1 MMFLGAGVIVTVR
14 RGRRRTKIGNTG
26 CVKPPHTM
34 PRDEITP
41 QRSHSLPV
49 SCLPQPP
56 ATILSMFPTPNR
68 LGLTLGVKSLDTTVN
83 PSFCGAEMKVGG
95 CGAETDSSPDSSFL
109 ESQKGR
115 SKEVR
120 NSLLATWHNARNLG
134 FQSQTDQQ

>member
-1 MMFLGAGVIVTVR
+1 MFLGARVIVTAR
-14 RGRRRTKIGNTG
+14 RGRRRKIANTG

-56 ATILSMFPTPNR
+56 ATILSISPTPNR
-68 LGLTLGVKSLDTTVN
+68 LGLTLGVKSSDTTVN

-95 CGAETDSSPDSSFL
+95 CGAETDSSPDSSLL

-120 NSLLATWHNARNLG
+120 KSLMSTWHYARNLG
-134 FQSQTDQQ
+134 FKSQTDQQ

>member
-1 MMFLGAGVIVTVR
+1 MFLGARVIVTAR
-14 RGRRRTKIGNTG
+14 RGRRRKIANTG
-26 CVKPPHTM
+26 CVKPPHTV
-34 PRDEITP
+34 PRDKITP

-56 ATILSMFPTPNR
+56 ATILPMSPTPNR
-68 LGLTLGVKSLDTTVN
+68 LGLTLGVKSSDTTVN

-95 CGAETDSSPDSSFL
+95 CGAETDSSPDSSLL

-120 NSLLATWHNARNLG
+120 NSRMATWHYARNLG